1 MDEQYISNPRPTWN
15 TEDTE
20 DAQGKRIL
28 TLGSN
33 TAGIVIRISK
43 KGVEFN
49 GYYAG
54 LQDRAKYANMREFV
68 LITWD
73 DFDKL
78 REDVFRRRKAIP
90 KTKKR
95 EPDKIDKKID
105 KKYLDGLP
113 KVTLNG
119 RKFYIDVDRQERR
132 PVDNPEQVFNF
143 EKQAS
148 KEAT

>member
-1 MDEQYISNPRPTWN
+1 MEEQYISSPRPTWN
-15 TEDTE
+15 NEEMED
-20 DAQGKRIL
+20 GPGRRIL

-33 TAGIVIRISK
+33 TAGIVIRITK

-54 LQDRAKYANMREFV
+54 LQDRSKYANMREFV
-68 LITWD
+68 MITWD

-78 REDVFRRRKAIP
+78 REDVFRRRKAKP

-95 EPDKIDKKID
+95 EPDKIDGKID
-105 KKYLDGLP
+105 EKYLDGLP
-113 KVTLNG
+113 QVTLNG
-119 RKFYIDVDRQERR
+119 RKFYVDVDKKERR

-143 EKQAS
+143 EKQAG